1 MATYKGKTY
10 GREPEASE
18 EYLPL
23 RPPEWI
29 PDASA
34 PACMAATDLGVAC
47 GRPFDAF
54 LEWRH
59 HCRFCGRVVCGA
71 CSRRKMLLPGER
83 WAPYAEADFDFSEPR
98 RVCNYCCE
106 TLKPFQKRW
115 AQRVARSHRPAMGTE
130 DETLRYMNIP
140 LPFYE
145 SDALEQEVQK
155 AAFSLKNL
163 TEGLNYWSGDEAYVH
178 RALHGARGV
187 LFVTTLKAA
196 FIGGISFGS
205 GLVVARRDDGT
216 WSPPCA
222 VGTYGLTFG
231 AVVGAEVTDSVTALS
246 DIALA
251 ELCDESAA
259 KVSLGGAASLALGP
273 LGRTGE
279 AAALV
284 SETGRTAQQAS
295 YSHSRGFFGGVTV
308 DGAYVTVRR
317 DVNHAFYGES
327 TSADRLLRD
336 TSIPQPNGAAE
347 LYAQLHK
354 YIAVNH
360 DYVVNGAPAARDRSP
375 GRLRASSLED
385 DADLSD
391 HVRAPAPAARND
403 PFAATFDNG
412 PRHTAFAAAAP
423 AYATSNPFAAPDDD
437 QVAWGEEKDAV
448 DI

>member
-163 TEGLNYWSGDEAYVH
+163 TEGLNYWSGDEAY
-178 RALHGARGV
+178 
-187 LFVTTLKAA
+187 AA

-222 VGTYGLTFG
+222 VGTYGLTG
-231 AVVGAEVTDSVTALS
+231 AVVGAEVTDSVHGAG
-246 DIALA
+246 DVAA
-251 ELCDESAA
+251 ELCDGRA

-308 DGAYVTVRR
+308 DGVYVTVRR

-327 TSADRLLRD
+327 MSADRLLRD

-391 HVRAPAPAARND
+391 HV
-403 PFAATFDNG
+403 
-412 PRHTAFAAAAP
+412 
-423 AYATSNPFAAPDDD
+423 
-437 QVAWGEEKDAV
+437 AWGEEKDAV

>member
-59 HCRFCGRVVCGA
+59 HCRFCGRV
-71 CSRRKMLLPGER
+71 
-83 WAPYAEADFDFSEPR
+83 
-98 RVCNYCCE
+98 
-106 TLKPFQKRW
+106 
-115 AQRVARSHRPAMGTE
+115 
-130 DETLRYMNIP
+130 
-140 LPFYE
+140 
-145 SDALEQEVQK
+145 EVQK

-231 AVVGAEVTDSVTALS
+231 AVVGAEVTDSVTALG

-251 ELCDESAA
+251 ELCDEAAA

-279 AAALV
+279 AATLV

-327 TSADRLLRD
+327 MSADRLLRD

-354 YIAVNH
+354 
-360 DYVVNGAPAARDRSP
+360 SP

-391 HVRAPAPAARND
+391 HVRAPAHAARSD